1 MILYLILG
9 SAISADEVERKAD
22 DMANAIAQQNKK
34 VEEESNAMEK
44 AIEEKGKQLD
54 TKEQE
59 DKFEKASKEVDAVG
73 DTAESQFEQK
83 ANLVAKLGEDANNAI
98 ESQAKKVE
106 ALGSK
111 ADLTEDNASKMVED
125 TGKQIEKATDSRET
139 KSRMSISY
147 TVKVPKE
154 PPSAQMV
161 ERARYY
167 DDYVKAYTPE
177 QKTYH
182 WPGEQNPPGFYDT
195 QEETTSDI
203 RPKPFRADD
212 VKDEHDG
219 MTHDEYEV
227 SPIMRSNP
235 KKMTFMP
242 RFPLRFPHRKELTK
256 YRRRHFK
263 PYNSGPEKALL
274 IRPTSKSDLGLFVL
288 PSGGPRQLSSDDI
301 KNQFE
306 DDRLLRKAAKQP
318 LSSQEDGGLADE
330 LRAGA
335 EAERDMERQWAK
347 INAIGSPELIMH
359 WSHSGGKL
367 GTIGNQQVSVVNP
380 GLVDLLQT
388 EYPEYPEK
396 PGVTTR
402 NLQGIN
408 RSKIKKKETVSSKTI
423 K

>member
-1 MILYLILG
+1 MLLISFRL
-9 SAISADEVERKAD
+9 IYE
-22 DMANAIAQQNKK
+22 
-34 VEEESNAMEK
+34 
-44 AIEEKGKQLD
+44 
-54 TKEQE
+54 
-59 DKFEKASKEVDAVG
+59 
-73 DTAESQFEQK
+73 
-83 ANLVAKLGEDANNAI
+83 
-98 ESQAKKVE
+98 
-106 ALGSK
+106 
-111 ADLTEDNASKMVED
+111 
-125 TGKQIEKATDSRET
+125 GKQIEKATDSRET

-182 WPGEQNPPGFYDT
+182 WPGEQNPPGFYDA

-219 MTHDEYEV
+219 MAHDEYEV

-256 YRRRHFK
+256 YLRHRFK

-288 PSGGPRQLSSDDI
+288 PSGGPRQLSSDDV

-318 LSSQEDGGLADE
+318 LSSQEGN
-330 LRAGA
+330 
-335 EAERDMERQWAK
+335 
-347 INAIGSPELIMH
+347 INKS
-359 WSHSGGKL
+359 
-367 GTIGNQQVSVVNP
+367 
-380 GLVDLLQT
+380 
-388 EYPEYPEK
+388 
-396 PGVTTR
+396 
-402 NLQGIN
+402 
-408 RSKIKKKETVSSKTI
+408 
-423 K
+423 